1 MNITICISSGIAAYK
16 ILDLIKILKAK
27 GHDTTV
33 IMTES
38 ATKMIS
44 IKEVEKASGNKVYS
58 KLFEKDFN
66 YKKILEKRKV
76 DHIEIA
82 KNTDLFVVA
91 PATANTVAKL
101 AQGITDDFLT
111 TTILATLSPVLVC
124 PSMNTN
130 MWFHEATQ
138 KNTRKLMK
146 YGYSIIDPESGEL
159 ACGTEGLGR
168 LPKVENI
175 AKEAEKILKTSKS
188 LKGKKIIVTAGGTI
202 EPIDSARVLT
212 NRSTGKMG
220 VAVAVE
226 CYRQGADVLLVRA
239 ETSVMTHLPIKH
251 VTFQTAVDLEKIL
264 HHEVPNYDVII
275 HAAAV
280 SDFTTE
286 KIEDKLDS
294 AKPTSLTL
302 HPTRKIINEIKKWN
316 PKVKLIGFKAVHRVH
331 KKKIKIIADKKIKET
346 NTDYLIV
353 NDISRND
360 VGFGADDNE
369 VYIISKNGKIEK
381 IAKSTKKEI
390 SKQIIEITINA
401 K

>member
-16 ILDLIKILKAK
+16 IIDLIKILKVK
-27 GHDTTV
+27 GHDITV
-33 IMTES
+33 IMTEN
-38 ATKMIS
+38 ATKMIA
-44 IKEVEKASGNKVYS
+44 IKEVEKASGNKVFS
-58 KLFEKDFN
+58 KLFVSDFN
-66 YKKILEKRKV
+66 YKKILESRKV
-76 DHIEIA
+76 DHIEVA
-82 KNTDLFVVA
+82 KKTDLFIIA

-111 TTILATLSPVLVC
+111 TTISATTSPVLVC

-130 MWFHEATQ
+130 MWFHPATQ
-138 KNTRKLMK
+138 KNIKTLMS
-146 YGYSIIDPESGEL
+146 YGYYVVDPESGDL

-226 CYRQGADVLLVRA
+226 CYRRGADVLLIRS
-239 ETSVMTHLPIKH
+239 ESSITTHLPMKQI
-251 VTFQTAVDLEKIL
+251 TFQTAKDLEKIIK
-264 HHEVPNYDVII
+264 HEVLNYDTII
-275 HAAAV
+275 HSAAV
-280 SDFTTE
+280 SDFTTG

-294 AKPTSLTL
+294 VKPISLKL
-302 HPTRKIINEIKKWN
+302 IPTKKIINEIKKWN
-316 PKVKLIGFKAVHRVH
+316 PKIKLIGFKAVHGID
-331 KKKIKIIADKKIKET
+331 KDKIKTVVGKKFKDT
-346 NTDYLIV
+346 DADYLIV

-360 VGFGADDNE
+360 VGFGTDDNE
-369 VYIISKNGKIEK
+369 VYIFSKKGLVKK
-381 IAKSTKKEI
+381 LRKTTKKEI
-390 SKQIIEITINA
+390 AKEILNKTIID
-401 K
+401 

>member
-91 PATANTVAKL
+91 PSTANTVAKL

-111 TTILATLSPVLVC
+111 TTILATLSPVLIC

-138 KNTRKLMK
+138 KN
-146 YGYSIIDPESGEL
+146 
-159 ACGTEGLGR
+159 
-168 LPKVENI
+168 
-175 AKEAEKILKTSKS
+175 
-188 LKGKKIIVTAGGTI
+188 
-202 EPIDSARVLT
+202 
-212 NRSTGKMG
+212 
-220 VAVAVE
+220 
-226 CYRQGADVLLVRA
+226 
-239 ETSVMTHLPIKH
+239 IK
-251 VTFQTAVDLEKIL
+251 
-264 HHEVPNYDVII
+264 
-275 HAAAV
+275 
-280 SDFTTE
+280 
-286 KIEDKLDS
+286 
-294 AKPTSLTL
+294 
-302 HPTRKIINEIKKWN
+302 
-316 PKVKLIGFKAVHRVH
+316 
-331 KKKIKIIADKKIKET
+331 
-346 NTDYLIV
+346 
-353 NDISRND
+353 
-360 VGFGADDNE
+360 
-369 VYIISKNGKIEK
+369 
-381 IAKSTKKEI
+381 
-390 SKQIIEITINA
+390 
-401 K
+401 

>member
-1 MNITICISSGIAAYK
+1 M
-16 ILDLIKILKAK
+16 
-27 GHDTTV
+27 
-33 IMTES
+33 
-38 ATKMIS
+38 
-44 IKEVEKASGNKVYS
+44 
-58 KLFEKDFN
+58 
-66 YKKILEKRKV
+66 
-76 DHIEIA
+76 
-82 KNTDLFVVA
+82 
-91 PATANTVAKL
+91 
-101 AQGITDDFLT
+101 
-111 TTILATLSPVLVC
+111 
-124 PSMNTN
+124 
-130 MWFHEATQ
+130 
-138 KNTRKLMK
+138 
-146 YGYSIIDPESGEL
+146 DPESGEL

-264 HHEVPNYDVII
+264 HHEIPNYDTII

-331 KKKIKIIADKKIKET
+331 EKKIKIIADKKIKET
-346 NTDYLIV
+346 NADYLIV

>member
-16 ILDLIKILKAK
+16 IPDLIKILKAK
-27 GHDTTV
+27 GHDITV

-38 ATKMIS
+38 ATKMIA
-44 IKEVEKASGNKVYS
+44 IKEVEKASGNKVFS
-58 KLFEKDFN
+58 KLFEKNFN
-66 YKKILEKRKV
+66 YKKILESRKV
-76 DHIEIA
+76 DHIEVA
-82 KNTDLFVVA
+82 KKTDLFIIA

-130 MWFHEATQ
+130 MWFHPATK
-138 KNTRKLMK
+138 KNIATLIS
-146 YGYSIIDPESGEL
+146 YGYYVMDPESGDL

-175 AKEAEKILKTSKS
+175 AKEAENILKISKR
-188 LKGKKIIVTAGGTI
+188 LKGKKIIVTSGGTI

-220 VAVAVE
+220 VALAEE
-226 CYRQGADVLLVRA
+226 CYRHGARVLLVRS
-239 ETSVMTHLPIKH
+239 ESSIGTHLPIKQM
-251 VTFQTAVDLEKIL
+251 TFQTAKDLETIL
-264 HHEVPNYDVII
+264 QNEVPSHNTIL

-280 SDFTTE
+280 SDFTTK

-294 AKPTSLTL
+294 VKPISLTL
-302 HPTRKIINEIKKWN
+302 QPTRKIINEIKKWN
-316 PKVKLIGFKAVHRVH
+316 SKIKLIGFKAVHGID
-331 KKKIKIIADKKIKET
+331 KDKIKTVVGKKFKDT
-346 NTDYLIV
+346 DVDYLIV

-360 VGFGADDNE
+360 VGFATEDNE
-369 VYIISKNGKIEK
+369 VYIFSKKGMIKKIDK
-381 IAKSTKKEI
+381 TSKKEI
-390 SKQIIEITINA
+390 AKKIIELILNA